1 MAFVSHGGV
10 AKIGRG
16 NGGFHSAARDFA
28 RYLASECEG
37 LNVEPDRR
45 GDAVGDAG
53 AYARYAAED
62 SPTIRHLAVAPG
74 TPSRTSLISPGQ
86 LEAMLSWQGI
96 DGAGEHGI
104 PRTNSV
110 LALDKTFNVPKELS
124 ILAGLDVAF
133 ATELEA
139 AIHAA
144 VQVTVEA
151 LAAESVA
158 RVGPAGDQELV
169 PVTWL
174 EAAVA
179 IHRTSRAG
187 DPHWHAHTVLPTR
200 VLIAV
205 DGEARW
211 AGLWTTPLFKDQRR
225 LNRIFDAALLG
236 NPRLRRVLL
245 ERDVA
250 VREGTIV
257 GIDGRL
263 VAEFSRRHV
272 QIEAAVA
279 QLGAA
284 WLAAHPGATP
294 DAATVASWR
303 ERSQKLTRAEKD
315 HTQSLETL
323 RADWR
328 RRAGRLGWAGG
339 QARGSTPFRLEGQ
352 LDPHQIACRAVDRLG
367 AEQSRWHDGE
377 VQAKVFDELARAD
390 LVARDPARLLELGR
404 QIGRLVLAEYC
415 LPLLVGAN
423 GMDQA
428 RRARV
433 RAWTSVE
440 VVRQEQELRALLA
453 ARAHADGDVSP
464 NAVRAVTAHAPHL
477 LTDGQLVAAA
487 RIAGP
492 ESLVVI
498 EGAAGAGKTTMLA
511 AAART
516 LRATGA
522 RVLVLAPS
530 ATAAHV
536 AGHETDTA
544 AATLHGFLH
553 AHGYQWT
560 PTAPLHRLPPQE
572 RPVPPPDSRF
582 WLRPGDVVLVDEAG
596 MADQDTMRAVLT
608 IAAETPGVRVRL
620 IGDRAQLHP
629 VGKGGVLAMAADL
642 VPVTDL
648 TDIRR
653 FHHPGWA
660 NISLLIRD
668 RDPRSFAHL
677 VRAGAFVAARD
688 PEITAARF
696 AHDLA
701 TDLTAGHDALGIVT
715 TNDQAA
721 ATNAAVQ
728 AALRA
733 AGRTRPAPPTA
744 VPGRDGLVAGIGDR
758 ITSRTNLA
766 TLGVLNRQHWTVT
779 GHGPDG
785 ALCVRDD
792 AGHRRTLPG
801 PYVQAHT
808 HLAYAVTAH
817 GAQGRTVQ
825 TARLLADDATGATA
839 YVGATRG
846 RDANLIYLTAQ
857 DTTDAYETWTE
868 ILGRDDQDDGITIEA
883 HKARRELDALG
894 LHHPTPGQPA
904 PPPRPHGG
912 YQAPLRRRP
921 SNSLR
926 PAPLPPQPRPHPGG
940 PHPNL

>member
-1 MAFVSHGGV
+1 MSHGGV

-37 LNVEPDRR
+37 LDVEPDRLV
-45 GDAVGDAG
+45 GAVNDAV
-53 AYARYAAED
+53 AYASYAAED
-62 SPTIRHLAVAPG
+62 SPTVTHLAVAPG
-74 TPSRTSLISPGQ
+74 TPTRSSLITSGH

-104 PRTNSV
+104 PRANSV

-124 ILAGLDVAF
+124 ILAGLDASF
-133 ATELEA
+133 AAGLEA
-139 AIHAA
+139 AIHTA

-158 RVGPAGDQELV
+158 RVGPAGDQDLV
-169 PVTWL
+169 PVAWL

-179 IHRTSRAG
+179 MHRTSRAG

-200 VLIAV
+200 VLVEV

-211 AGLWTTPLFKDQRR
+211 AGLWTTPLFRDQRR

-245 ERDVA
+245 QRGVA

-284 WLAAHPGATP
+284 WLASHPGATP
-294 DAATVASWR
+294 DAATVAAWR
-303 ERSQKLTRAEKD
+303 ERAQKLTRAEKD
-315 HTQSLETL
+315 HTQTLETL

-328 RRAGRLGWAGG
+328 RRAARLGWHGG
-339 QARGSTPFRLEGQ
+339 QASGAAPFRLAGQ
-352 LDPHQIACRAVDRLG
+352 LDPHEIARRVVERLG
-367 AEQSRWHDGE
+367 AEQSRWHEGE
-377 VQAKVFDELARAD
+377 IQAKVFDELTRAD
-390 LVARDPARLLELGR
+390 LVAADPARLLELGR
-404 QIGRLVLAEYC
+404 QIGRLVLDEYC

-453 ARAHADGDVSP
+453 ARAHADGDVTP
-464 NAVRAVTAHAPHL
+464 TAVRAVAAHARHRL
-477 LTDGQLVAAA
+477 SDGQLVAAA

-498 EGAAGAGKTTMLA
+498 EGAAGAGKTTMLDSA
-511 AAART
+511 ANT
-516 LRATGA
+516 IRATGA

-536 AGHETDTA
+536 AGHQTGTA
-544 AATLHGFLH
+544 AATLHGFLY

-560 PTAPLHRLPPQE
+560 PTEPLHRLAPDQ
-572 RPVPPPDSRF
+572 RPVPAPDSRF

-608 IAAETPGVRVRL
+608 IAAETRGVRVRL
-620 IGDRAQLHP
+620 VGDRAQLHP

-648 TDIRR
+648 TDVRR

-660 NISLLIRD
+660 RISLLIRD

-688 PEITAARF
+688 REVTAARF

-701 TDLTAGHDALGIVT
+701 TDLAAGRDALGIVT
-715 TNDQAA
+715 TNEQAA
-721 ATNAAVQ
+721 SVNAAVQ
-728 AALRA
+728 AAIRA
-733 AGRTRPAPPTA
+733 AGRTRQAPPTA
-744 VPGRDGLVAGIGDR
+744 VPGRDGLAAGAGDR

-766 TLGVLNRQHWTVT
+766 TLGVLNRQQWTVT

-785 ALCVRDD
+785 ALHVRDD
-792 AGHRRTLPG
+792 AGHPRTLPG

-846 RDANLIYLTAQ
+846 RATNLIYLTAQ
-857 DTTDAYETWTE
+857 DATDAYETWTE
-868 ILGRDDQDDGITIEA
+868 ILARDDQDDGITIEA
-883 HKARRELDALG
+883 RKARRELDALG
-894 LHHPTPGQPA
+894 LQHPTPAHPT
-904 PPPRPHGG
+904 PPLRPHGDH
-912 YQAPLRRRP
+912 QPPLRRRP
-921 SNSLR
+921 PRSPR
-926 PAPLPPQPRPHPGG
+926 PTPPPSPRPHHDGS
-940 PHPNL
+940 HPSL